1 MLKPFRLV
9 IKQWSNS
16 GSTANPGQPC
26 ASVATLCLRWNSG
39 PSITSTASRG
49 AKKHIKHHQNALK
62 ALKLQLPQ
70 NSLTFIW
77 TTIHPNSNIPCASDA
92 PNMLPAVA
100 ALAALAALAA
110 ALVAPIRKRFRIIQ
124 NHSDRCDFDI
134 DLIGSIKDG
143 RLTLWIASLPMAW
156 YLSCCACWFLPEW
169 SQQLTRFN
177 LKPTI
182 PEATLTR
189 KNSTYSTH
197 SKLVSW
203 KRNHNIDANTCSNKT
218 ACVVGTWY

>member
-124 NHSDRCDFDI
+124 TDVILISIWSDRSKMVGSLCELLHFPWPGI
-134 DLIGSIKDG
+134 SLAVHAGSCPSEANSWLALISS
-143 RLTLWIASLPMAW
+143 RQ
-156 YLSCCACWFLPEW
+156 F
-169 SQQLTRFN
+169 R
-177 LKPTI
+177 KP
-182 PEATLTR
+182 L
-189 KNSTYSTH
+189 
-197 SKLVSW
+197 
-203 KRNHNIDANTCSNKT
+203 
-218 ACVVGTWY
+218 